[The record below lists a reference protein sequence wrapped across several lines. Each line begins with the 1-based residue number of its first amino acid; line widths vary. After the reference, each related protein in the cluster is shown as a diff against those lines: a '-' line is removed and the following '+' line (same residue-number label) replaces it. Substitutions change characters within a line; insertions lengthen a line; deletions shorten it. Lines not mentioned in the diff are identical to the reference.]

1 MKLWI
6 MGQHCSHK
14 ISCGVM
20 QGVRMHT
27 SICTQWCWQALL
39 LPSQHW
45 CEVMVA
51 SSVTDLGFAS

>member
-1 MKLWI
+1 
-6 MGQHCSHK
+6 
-14 ISCGVM
+14 M

-45 CEVMVA
+45 CEVMVV
-51 SSVTDLGFAS
+51 SSVTDLGFASYINYSHIDCLLTLHHGYE